1 MKKSLLFLML
11 MLACVQPFMMKAQS
25 NSGLI
30 VMTAFVPTQD
40 GLTETSKKSLEHKIS
55 QLITASGMGSI
66 DNSRF
71 AVIPRVV
78 LADKRYTSGAPQMI
92 VMDADVTF
100 YIGDVET
107 GNVYGSYTKNVKG
120 VGETDTRA
128 YISAIGN
135 IKPKDAELQ
144 AFMQA
149 GKQKII
155 DYYNQKVDQ
164 IINRARQFESQ
175 SDYDGALAALLE
187 VPEEAVE
194 AYAKVSPLIASIYQK
209 KIDYEGEIL
218 YNQAYQIWNS
228 TLNYDGA
235 VEACGILAQISPYS
249 KAAPKARTLSDNIG
263 KRVREIDKREW
274 NFIMQEQKNEADFN
288 KALISAARDIGV
300 AQAKQPIY
308 NYNVVWW

>member
-1 MKKSLLFLML
+1 MKRSLLFLML
-11 MLACVQPFMMKAQS
+11 ALACVQPFATKAQS

-40 GLTETSKKSLEHKIS
+40 GLAETSKKSLEHKIS
-55 QLITASGMGSI
+55 QMITASGMGSI

-71 AVIPRVV
+71 AVIPRIIV
-78 LADKRYTSGAPQMI
+78 ADKQISSGAPAMI

-107 GNVYGSYTKNVKG
+107 GNVFCSFTKSVKG
-120 VGETDTRA
+120 LGETETRA
-128 YISAIGN
+128 YVSAISN
-135 IKPKDAELQ
+135 IKPKDRELQ
-144 AFMQA
+144 AFMQT

-164 IINRARQFESQ
+164 IINRARLLESQ

-187 VPEEAVE
+187 VPEEAEV

-218 YNQAYQIWNS
+218 YNQAYHVWNS
-228 TLNYDGA
+228 TLSYDGA
-235 VEACGILAQISPYS
+235 MEACGILAMISPYS
-249 KAAPKARTLSDNIG
+249 KAAPKAKTLSDSIG
-263 KRVREIDKREW
+263 KRVREIDNREW
-274 NFIMQEQKNEADFN
+274 NYIVQEQKNEADLN
-288 KALISAARDIGV
+288 KALISACRDIGV
-300 AQAKQPIY
+300 AQAKQPVY